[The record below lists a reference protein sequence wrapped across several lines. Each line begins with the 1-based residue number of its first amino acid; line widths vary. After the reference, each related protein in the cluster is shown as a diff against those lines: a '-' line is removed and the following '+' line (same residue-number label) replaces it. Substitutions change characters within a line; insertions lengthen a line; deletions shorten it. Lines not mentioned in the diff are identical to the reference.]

1 MPDIRVG
8 DEIIRFPDSMTDEE
22 IQEALRRL
30 FPPPEAQ
37 APAQP
42 VASDQPELPVV
53 ARPEPVPPFEEQQPV
68 VRDRIEQEVQ
78 RRVDA
83 ELERVSPGADQSEEA
98 RAAERARLEVA
109 IRPTVERSFG
119 QVFQAGGPG
128 LVSPQTDGIIPF
140 FRPSRISVQTDGT
153 RLYADPTKG
162 RDDPDRLRAP
172 TPREEFTEAFAQQQI
187 MTEQQAQQA
196 ALGGRAP
203 EEGFG
208 LLQQV
213 EPGFG
218 VFEGP
223 VTAATRSTLG
233 LFGNAL
239 GEIIRGPLTYEV
251 PAEAAEQAE
260 QLRSEAFTALTDTD
274 EGYLASLGTYMDKNR
289 QAEQLLLNAPDVDTS
304 DVGYKLAYLR
314 SALRLPSAFTHPY
327 LQGLAI
333 PLPGQAR
340 VAQPRTAYDVDPEGR
355 RTASEVEV
363 PSFLEDPGGFAKAET
378 VRLARNI
385 SAGRT
390 IGDEYRDLPLL
401 SGYYDAV
408 WGDPDAAYYVGLAG
422 EASLPIGPG
431 FVYRGV
437 KPVVTGTGR
446 AAAAAAPKVVRS
458 LAQDVKAVGEAA
470 ARTTMRTVGVSDTL
484 LDAAKVSAPYNRAR
498 AAAAQAAEVTG
509 DYTRAVYRASQGKTD
524 PLIIRKVTER
534 VLKAAGVEPDV
545 AAKAVAA
552 LRPTVSNWVDAFEDV
567 VKGLSEPAGEGTGVR
582 IVGVS
587 QEQLQNIQR
596 GLKLGV
602 PDDFVMVTE
611 DIAAPRSIAN
621 RLKEGANAFVR
632 SQIARDQSSKAAFLE
647 SALNKYGKQ
656 LTPALRSALAQQAA
670 RLEALTDAREIAR
683 LDKQIVLA
691 LQQVAKTVPDAKKAD
706 VVGNFR
712 TKPMNEIKQTLPEVL
727 RSEIPVNVRVFADL
741 DPNTKKRLVE
751 ALKETWIGKNAGGL
765 ARNTMDVGAMQIY
778 LDRSIKGISSLLD
791 FKLLNTPFTR
801 NMLALFGGKLDD
813 TTKFSVDMANAIR
826 RAGRGRTRKLVG
838 MLEEQIRD
846 VNTVLKATLAEGKQ
860 LSPGQAAIKARLA
873 AGESAAVAVEMLAA
887 RAGRVSGI
895 APRQMWE
902 QVFSTMFNPKL
913 NRKVLADVLAE
924 AGFADKLDLYP
935 TVASINAIARAAQEL
950 PRIRWAGRTV
960 PFSDDALKHLL
971 AAMLE
976 GPVRDAAAR
985 GIITR
990 ELSRKMNLTPY
1001 IQKMIS
1007 DDAADLTNLIF
1018 DPAVQAKVA
1027 EESRQLGLIFP
1038 VSRPLGTSR
1047 LMPGVD
1053 TEFEKV
1059 IADGGGEFLDV
1070 LNYVAPQ
1077 HRPGLFE
1084 LFTQSASYLLQQG
1097 QMGIR
1102 QAAKYGYAIPNIP
1115 FLIYKGLE
1123 APFVAAS
1130 QVGVATAAKGLAN
1143 VAADT
1148 VRYAKNVLGRRNTTG
1163 GGLTTVDGVYYTPSD
1178 LAKLAE
1184 QEGLGYT
1191 AVESERVSLA
1201 LTDMLSDLKRR
1212 LGTRGDK
1219 LLDTLNPVTK
1229 TFWIRTAEAMERS
1242 FRTGVFEARLAMG
1255 DTVRAAGEAARKSL
1269 FDYDEVPELLR
1280 AGVLP
1285 QIFQGAAG
1293 SYKITSEMALL
1304 ALKNPRAMGKY
1315 MRALDINRKN
1325 QDPLGLEGDAALLN
1339 LRIPGTNLY
1348 QPVPGSAVIG
1358 RTVIAAR
1365 HADNLVAGVRAAR
1378 KAVAAKDPY
1387 TAMSEVGI
1395 LAGLPFV
1402 YTVVDAAIGPVL
1414 DSFEAFEGADPYP
1427 TAGQARDVSDEKIFW
1442 AAALYAVNQDP
1453 TGMDGAYE
1461 DFRRFYDVK
1470 TVQPPPERAHPQMPR
1485 YWAERPEGMP
1495 YVFRGRTAPTERNP
1509 EGLPI
1514 YEAIEMGPR
1523 GKRNLGI
1530 VRAIDPADL
1539 RRFFPTVVATYT
1551 GDTAFADFPGIGGIK
1566 RVNAER
1572 FLDETGQQEALNLF
1586 FNPTGID
1593 YSKPEEARAA
1603 QAREILRARTPL
1615 TPE

>member
-8 DEIIRFPDSMTDEE
+8 DQTIRFPDSMTDEE
-22 IQEALRRL
+22 IQTALRTL
-30 FPPPEAQ
+30 FPAPE

-42 VASDQPELPVV
+42 VASEQPELPVV
-53 ARPEPVPPFEEQQPV
+53 ARPDPVPPFEEQRPV

-98 RAAERARLEVA
+98 RAAERERLEVA
-109 IRPTVERSFG
+109 IRPTVERSYG

-128 LVSPQTDGIIPF
+128 LVSPQTGGIVPF

-153 RLYADPTKG
+153 RLYADPTKE

-172 TPREEFTEAFAQQQI
+172 TPGEEFTEAFAQQQI

-196 ALGGRAP
+196 ALAGRAP

-208 LLQQV
+208 ALQTV

-223 VTAATRSTLG
+223 VTAAARSTLG

-260 QLRSEAFTALTDTD
+260 QLRSEAFKALTESD
-274 EGYLASLGTYMDKNR
+274 EGYLASLRTYMDKNR
-289 QAEQLLLNAPDVDTS
+289 QAEQVLLNAPDVDTT
-304 DVGYKLAYLR
+304 DPGYKLASLR
-314 SALRLPSAFTHPY
+314 SALRVPSAFTHPY

-355 RTASEVEV
+355 RTASDVEV
-363 PSFLEDPGGFAKAET
+363 PSFLEDPAGFAQAET

-437 KPVVTGTGR
+437 KPVVTGTAG
-446 AAAAAAPKVVRS
+446 AAAAAAPKAVRS
-458 LAQDVKAVGEAA
+458 LVQDVKAVGEAA
-470 ARTTMRTVGVSDTL
+470 ARTTMREVGVSDTL
-484 LDAAKVSAPYNRAR
+484 LDAAKVSAPFQRAR
-498 AAAAQAAEVTG
+498 AAAVQAAEVTG

-534 VLKAAGVEPDV
+534 VLKAAGVEPEL

-552 LRPTVSNWVDAFEDV
+552 LRPTVSNWGDAFEDV
-567 VKGLSEPAGEGTGVR
+567 VKGLSRPAAEGQPGVR
-582 IVGVS
+582 ISGVS
-587 QEQLQNIQR
+587 AEQLENIQR

-602 PDDFVMVTE
+602 PDDFVMITE

-632 SQIARDQSSKAAFLE
+632 SQIARDQSSKAAFVGRVVARYTE
-647 SALNKYGKQ
+647 Q
-656 LTPALRSALAQQAA
+656 LSPALRSALAQQAA

-741 DPNTKKRLVE
+741 EPSTKKRLVE
-751 ALKETWIGKNAGGL
+751 ALKETWVVKNAGGL

-846 VNTVLKATLAEGKQ
+846 VNTVLKAALKERGTF
-860 LSPGQAAIKARLA
+860 SPKGQALKARLD

-913 NRKVLADVLAE
+913 NRRVLADVLDD

-950 PRIRWAGRTV
+950 PAIRWAGRTV

-1001 IQKMIS
+1001 IQKMMS
-1007 DDAADLTNLIF
+1007 DNSADLTTLIF

-1038 VSRPLGTSR
+1038 VERPLGTTR
-1047 LMPGVD
+1047 LLSGVD

-1059 IADGGGEFLDV
+1059 IADGGGEFLEV

-1077 HRPGLFE
+1077 HRPGLLE
-1084 LFTQSASYLLQQG
+1084 LFTQAASYLAQQG

-1115 FLIYKGLE
+1115 FLAYKGLE

-1130 QVGVATAAKGLAN
+1130 QVGIATAAKGLAN
-1143 VAADT
+1143 VASDT
-1148 VRYAKNVLGRRNTTG
+1148 VRYAKNALGRRNTTG

-1365 HADNLVAGVRAAR
+1365 HADNLVAGMRAAR

-1453 TGMDGAYE
+1453 TGLDGAYE

-1470 TVQPPPERAHPQMPR
+1470 TVQPPPERAHPQMPK

-1509 EGLPI
+1509 AGLPI
-1514 YEAIEMGPR
+1514 YEGIEMGPV

-1551 GDTAFADFPGIGGIK
+1551 GDTAYGNQAGIGGIK

-1572 FLDETGQQEALNLF
+1572 FVDETGQQEALNLF

-1593 YSKPEEARAA
+1593 YSRPEEARAT
-1603 QAREILRARTPL
+1603 QARELLRARTPL